1 MKNIKTRPA
10 FFALP
15 RWGSS
20 VHSVFFVSRTLDYA
34 FFVHRR
40 ASSSPLFICGPN
52 GSQEKGKRGERA
64 FFFLV
69 GEEIK
74 KRAALF
80 YFDATLMTASIC
92 C

>member
-15 RWGSS
+15 RRSSS
-20 VHSVFFVSRTLDYA
+20 VHSVFLSPALLTTR

-52 GSQEKGKRGERA
+52 GSHEKGKRGERA
-64 FFFLV
+64 FFLV

>member
-20 VHSVFFVSRTLDYA
+20 VHSVFLSPALLTAR

-40 ASSSPLFICGPN
+40 ASSSPLFIRGPN

-64 FFFLV
+64 FFFF
-69 GEEIK
+69 GWGGNK
-74 KRAALF
+74 KKGSPVLF
-80 YFDATLMTASIC
+80 
-92 C
+92 